1 MKNLLLLFILFAA
14 FCFGQQNSLKQTTGL
29 FPLYV
34 VDGMIANEAQLKA
47 LGSAEISAVSIY
59 KSDNLPEKLMPFS
72 NFSAEGI
79 IDISLKTNS
88 TLPTV
93 LLYQINMENRLNEK
107 NPVYIN
113 RILVKSNNIKIIKN
127 TIIET
132 EIIEDNGQKFL
143 NIWTLTKQ
151 ERSGIVKRTGGIKNL
166 PKEKSTAK
174 TVILK

>member
-1 MKNLLLLFILFAA
+1 
-14 FCFGQQNSLKQTTGL
+14 
-29 FPLYV
+29 
-34 VDGMIANEAQLKA
+34 
-47 LGSAEISAVSIY
+47 
-59 KSDNLPEKLMPFS
+59 
-72 NFSAEGI
+72 
-79 IDISLKTNS
+79 
-88 TLPTV
+88 
-93 LLYQINMENRLNEK
+93 MENRLNEK

-113 RILVKSNNIKIIKN
+113 RILLKNNNIKIMKN
-127 TIIET
+127 AIIET

>member
-1 MKNLLLLFILFAA
+1 MKNLLLLFILFAT
-14 FCFGQQNSLKQTTGL
+14 FCFGQQKSLKQTTGL

-79 IDISLKTNS
+79 IDISLKTNT

-113 RILVKSNNIKIIKN
+113 RILVKSNNIKIMKN
-127 TIIET
+127 AIIET
-132 EIIEDNGQKFL
+132 EIIDDNGQQFL
-143 NIWTLTKQ
+143 NIWTLTKE
-151 ERSGIVKRTGGIKNL
+151 ERSGIVKRTGGIKIN
-166 PKEKSTAK
+166 PKDRSNIKN
-174 TVILK
+174 VILK

>member
-1 MKNLLLLFILFAA
+1 MKNLLLLFILFAV

-47 LGSAEISAVSIY
+47 LGSTEISAVSIY

-79 IDISLKTNS
+79 IDISLKTNT

-113 RILVKSNNIKIIKN
+113 RILLCEAENGEQDQWEEKIFHRTN
-127 TIIET
+127 V
-132 EIIEDNGQKFL
+132 EICIG
-143 NIWTLTKQ
+143 
-151 ERSGIVKRTGGIKNL
+151 RTGDL
-166 PKEKSTAK
+166 PINYSD
-174 TVILK
+174 L